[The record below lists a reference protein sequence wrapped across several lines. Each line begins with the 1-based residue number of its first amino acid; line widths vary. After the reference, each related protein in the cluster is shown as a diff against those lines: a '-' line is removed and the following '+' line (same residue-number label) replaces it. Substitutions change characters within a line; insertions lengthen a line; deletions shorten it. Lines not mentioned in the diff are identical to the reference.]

1 MSRLWDMGNSQ
12 PSEGVTVSAEGIT
25 VIKRFEEDEF
35 PVPAIAF
42 EFRSERAEPVTVRL
56 HDAVP
61 EGVAVED
68 LGFHPEYGSEY
79 WTVEDGGISFER
91 EFDPDAEYTT
101 VYGIRATGTEDIEQF
116 LTEPTVAEVDPP
128 LSDSAGAASEED
140 DVAEVDV
147 VPGDDEALKDAI
159 AGDGTVPGLGD
170 EDAEGEAADTL
181 DLDDPTGNEGVE
193 ATEGTD
199 PSGTAEAEGAQ
210 EPGDTETADAED
222 TEPEEPEDTGTEEP
236 GETGT
241 AAEADADEPPVDAE
255 TVVETEPEAEPEES
269 VSDGRPEDG
278 TEPDEDGQQ
287 ADGTVSAASAVDGS
301 LLAALAREAREND
314 LPDEDAA
321 TLREALGVSDQPDGS
336 VEARVQRIQRDVADL
351 RAYTDAL
358 EEFLDENGTGRQILE
373 EAREGIDQF
382 EDRLDEFE
390 RTVERVETNVDE
402 TDAATQELRS
412 DVGEVRGEVEETA
425 ASVEDLE
432 AEVATVGED
441 LDEVRAQVPEGDL
454 TERIEEMESDLQE
467 LREWQTQIKETF
479 GG

>member
-140 DVAEVDV
+140 VAEVDV

-181 DLDDPTGNEGVE
+181 DLDDPTGNKGVE

-210 EPGDTETADAED
+210 DLGDTETADA
-222 TEPEEPEDTGTEEP
+222 EDTGTEEP

-278 TEPDEDGQQ
+278 TEPDEDEQQ

-412 DVGEVRGEVEETA
+412 DVGEVRDEVEETA

>member
-12 PSEGVTVSAEGIT
+12 PSEGVTVSAEGVT

-79 WTVEDGGISFER
+79 WTVEDAGISFER

-140 DVAEVDV
+140 VAEVDV

-181 DLDDPTGNEGVE
+181 DLDDPTANEGVE
-193 ATEGTD
+193 ATGGTD

-210 EPGDTETADAED
+210 DLGDTETADA
-222 TEPEEPEDTGTEEP
+222 EDTGTEEP

-255 TVVETEPEAEPEES
+255 TVVEPEAEPEES

-278 TEPDEDGQQ
+278 TEPDEDEQQ

-321 TLREALGVSDQPDGS
+321 ALREALGVSDQPDGS

-373 EAREGIDQF
+373 EAREGIGQF

-441 LDEVRAQVPEGDL
+441 LDEVREQVPDGDL
-454 TERIEEMESDLQE
+454 TERVEEMESDLQE

>member
-12 PSEGVTVSAEGIT
+12 PSEGVTVSADGIT

-91 EFDPDAEYTT
+91 EFDPDTEYTT

-116 LTEPTVAEVDPP
+116 LTEPTIAEVDPP
-128 LSDSAGAASEED
+128 LSDGAGAANED

-170 EDAEGEAADTL
+170 EDAEEEAADTL
-181 DLDDPTGNEGVE
+181 DLDDPTGNEGVD

-199 PSGTAEAEGAQ
+199 PSETAEADGAEEPEETEAEEAEG
-210 EPGDTETADAED
+210 TES
-222 TEPEEPEDTGTEEP
+222 EEPEDTGADEPDETE
-236 GETGT
+236 T
-241 AAEADADEPPVDAE
+241 AADADEPPVDAE
-255 TVVETEPEAEPEES
+255 TVVETEAETEES
-269 VSDGRPEDG
+269 AADDRLEDG
-278 TEPDEDGQQ
+278 AEPDEDEQQ

-301 LLAALAREAREND
+301 LLAALAREVREND
-314 LPDEDAA
+314 LPEEDVAA
-321 TLREALGVSDQPDGS
+321 LRQALGVSDEPDGS

-390 RTVERVETNVDE
+390 RTVERVEANVDE
-402 TDAATQELRS
+402 TDAATRELRS
-412 DVGEVRGEVEETA
+412 DVGEVRDEVEETA

-441 LDEVRAQVPEGDL
+441 LDEVREQVPDGDL
-454 TERIEEMESDLQE
+454 TERVEEMESDLQE